1 MKDDIMRALRIIFRI
16 FIALIFSVIIIVVT
30 AEKKAHRNLFINV
43 SKRIAAEAG
52 RFIAPIFIK
61 EDGIGLSDFGPR
73 IDSADGESGEGALA
87 KNIPDILGTGVS
99 MRILRNFTISG
110 YARGFDYENFT
121 NNDLKK
127 LRQDYALEALVSGSG
142 SELEKVI
149 ILRNWVRKVVTRGV
163 PGNVDYN
170 FNALDILERAK
181 KGEKFF
187 CSEYATVFVQ
197 CALSLGITGRYVG
210 LFKGHV
216 VSEVWSNQFAKW
228 VLMDVDNDLYYE
240 KDGLPLNALELHRI
254 WEKKDFSGLKALRG
268 LASAEVDSKT
278 AENLLS
284 YYHEFYVRMRND
296 WFSHRYPHWYPKSNS
311 IMNGL
316 EWKDAFTAD
325 NILVARQT
333 TEDEAMYFPI
343 NITSIG
349 LRKGGNGKII
359 PLYLATFT
367 PGFLHFNICV
377 DGGIP
382 APSMNNLYGWEIHKG
397 VNKISVRAVN
407 LLGVEGAAS
416 EIELVVN

>member
-1 MKDDIMRALRIIFRI
+1 MKALKIISGI
-16 FIALIFSVIIIVVT
+16 FIVLILSVVIIAVT
-30 AEKKAHRNLFINV
+30 AEKKAYRNSFINV

-52 RFIAPIFIK
+52 KFIAAIFIK
-61 EDGIGLSDFGPR
+61 ERGIDQSDFGWTA
-73 IDSADGESGEGALA
+73 DSSDGGFAEGTLT
-87 KNIPDILGTGVS
+87 KSIHNILGADASVK
-99 MRILRNFTISG
+99 IVRNFSISG
-110 YARGFDYENFT
+110 YARGFDYENFR
-121 NNDLKK
+121 NEDLKK
-127 LRQDYALEALVSGSG
+127 LRQDYTLETLVSGAG

-149 ILRNWVRKVVTRGV
+149 ILRNWVRGAVTRGA
-163 PGNVDYN
+163 PGRVDYN

-197 CALSLGITGRYVG
+197 CALSLGLTGRYVG
-210 LFKGHV
+210 LFKGHA

-228 VLMDVDNDLYYE
+228 IVMDVDNDLYYE

-254 WEKKDFSGLKALRG
+254 WEKGDFSGLKALRG
-268 LASAEVDSKT
+268 LTASAVDGKT

-296 WFSHRYPHWYPKSNS
+296 WFSYRYPHWYPKSNS

-325 NILVARQT
+325 NILVARQA

-349 LRKGGNGKII
+349 LRGGGDGKII
-359 PLYLATFT
+359 PLSLSTFT
-367 PGFLHFNICV
+367 PGFLHFNIHV
-377 DGGIP
+377 DRGMLFT
-382 APSMNNLYGWEIHKG
+382 SVNNSYNWAIHKG
-397 VNKISVRAVN
+397 VNNISVRAVN
-407 LLGVEGAAS
+407 LLGVEGPAS